1 MKVFAPCIYLEHAGT
16 IDLHRE
22 QQHKFPLA
30 LQTFYTFSN
39 FTVTILIDSYNW
51 PKSHLWKGKIYL
63 MSLIY
68 AEKKCGVIFLCNSI
82 KLTYKKKR
90 WGCVIFR
97 FGYHLILLYASSVL
111 WKVFFFF
118 FYINLYIVEK
128 NSFLEKLQVLNIIS
142 HLCTCGREVI
152 VHRA

>member
-30 LQTFYTFSN
+30 LQTFNTFSN

-82 KLTYKKKR
+82 KLTYKKKM
-90 WGCVIFR
+90 GLCYILFR
-97 FGYHLILLYASSVL
+97 LPLDTPLCILCFTESVFFSHNSSVKC
-111 WKVFFFF
+111 W
-118 FYINLYIVEK
+118 K